1 MLRPLSVAAAFA
13 VAACVF
19 APAPAQNAKE
29 PDTVRIGMTQSIFVD
44 IPPVLVQMFA
54 PSFGELTRECSG
66 LTGQMVVGG
75 DAFELSQRLRAKE
88 VDFAVYQGVEF
99 AWASQKHGDL
109 VPLMVAINRHRFIKA
124 YLVVRKDSTAT
135 GFADI
140 KGKDIAFPLKSKEH
154 CRLFL
159 ERNCTDCG
167 HCEPKAFFGHV
178 TRPGSTETALDKVC
192 SGDLAA
198 AIVENA
204 ALENY
209 QTIKPGC
216 AAKLRV
222 AKTSE
227 TFPVAAIVYRK
238 GAINP
243 EVLTKFK
250 EGMLNANKN
259 DRSRELMNVFQVT
272 AFEPVP
278 GDYAQTCADIL
289 RAYPPPEP
297 TKVSQR

>member
-1 MLRPLSVAAAFA
+1 MVRPLSVALAFA
-13 VAACVF
+13 FATCVL
-19 APAPAQNAKE
+19 APAPAQSSKD

-44 IPPVLVQMFA
+44 IPPILVQMFA

-66 LTGQMVVGG
+66 LGGQMVVGG
-75 DAFELSQRLRAKE
+75 DAFELSKKLRAHE

-99 AWASQKHGDL
+99 AWALQRHDDL

-124 YLVVRKDSTAT
+124 YLVVRKDSDVT

-159 ERNCTDCG
+159 ERNCNDCG
-167 HCEPKAFFGHV
+167 QCEPKAFFGHM
-178 TRPGSTETALDKVC
+178 TRPGSTETALDNVC
-192 SGDLAA
+192 AGRLAA
-198 AIVENA
+198 AIVENS

-209 QTIKPGC
+209 QSLKPGC

-238 GAINP
+238 GAVSP
-243 EVLTKFK
+243 AVLAKFK
-250 EGMLNANKN
+250 EGMVNANKN

-278 GDYAQTCADIL
+278 ADYFQTCADIV